1 MCHVRRAGRQGAVQP
16 ESLFVGCDRLW
27 ELPDDSMLTVA
38 DSDRRV
44 PFFGMFYR
52 IAGLKSGM
60 HHRHGMLWVHHPDK
74 RHRIHEVRVPLT
86 VIAPTILKMLR
97 VPPPEFMRG
106 AA

>member
-27 ELPDDSMLTVA
+27 ELPDDTMLTVA

-60 HHRHGMLWVHHPDK
+60 HHRHGMLCV
-74 RHRIHEVRVPLT
+74 HEVRVPLT

-97 VPPPEFMRG
+97 VPPPEFMCG